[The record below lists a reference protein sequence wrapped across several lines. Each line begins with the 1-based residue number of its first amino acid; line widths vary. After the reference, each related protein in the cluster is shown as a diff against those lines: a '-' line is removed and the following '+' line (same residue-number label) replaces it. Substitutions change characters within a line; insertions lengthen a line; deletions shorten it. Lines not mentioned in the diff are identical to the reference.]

1 MKEINYF
8 DEENI
13 GNDFLVMEAKNKM
26 KELNLETENFKIEVM
41 EDNYAQNKIKITAPD
56 KTEYLFNNSKEI
68 INLFKN
74 EMENLGKNAL
84 EDENK
89 ILRAL
94 KGISLLPHNK
104 DDFSFSNENV
114 KIAKKNGK
122 IKIIFKNQEVKESN
136 FLYNVSLFFEK
147 WPLKQYEEV
156 YVSVRFE
163 DFYTERTDFKF
174 SPKDKTVEIV
184 SDIKTEDYVNGKNF
198 LSYYRRGEEGNFGF
212 PEFTLTGKDFNVAY
226 SEKESKKYLE
236 VYEEFEKISI
246 SDGTVKAECD
256 EKNYKLIRRFLTAV
270 SNFNIVISGKTK
282 NKVAAND
289 KNNPAEKL
297 IVNYLNLKQKKEF
310 KFENLEEIDK
320 ISEYAKITPKVDRFY
335 GYYWCKDEIGYYDY
349 QKFDENTV
357 IQNYDKLKEL
367 KEKVS
372 FIEAEKAERISEN
385 HPRVVFWSNNGSA
398 FTASKSDID
407 IQSFESDEQL
417 RKELN
422 FSKMEFKKD
431 FLEIY
436 TKFLGPALLDTL
448 INLAISEKINVVINT
463 NDEKICFDFSKN
475 IINVYPDLFS
485 ESSSFLMD
493 NEILKEYRKRNIA
506 VAFYDKFWFLIDF
519 SFEI

>member
-1 MKEINYF
+1 MKETKCF

-13 GNDFLVMEAKNKM
+13 EKDFLIMETKNKM
-26 KELNLETENFKIEVM
+26 KELNLEIENFKIEVM
-41 EDNYAQNKIKITAPD
+41 KDSYAQNKIKITAPD
-56 KTEYLFNNSKEI
+56 KTEYIFVKTKEI
-68 INLFKN
+68 IKLFKN
-74 EMENLGKNAL
+74 EIESLGKDAL
-84 EDENK
+84 KDEDK
-89 ILRAL
+89 ILRTL

-114 KIAKKNGK
+114 KVAKKNGK
-122 IKIIFKNQEVKESN
+122 IKIIFKNQEAEESN
-136 FLYNVSLFFEK
+136 FLYNVSLFLEK

-156 YVSVRFE
+156 YVSVHFKN
-163 DFYTERTDFKF
+163 FYIERTDFKF
-174 SPKDKTVEIV
+174 NPKDKVIEIV
-184 SDIKTEDYVNGKNF
+184 SDIKTEDYINENNF
-198 LSYYRRGEEGNFGF
+198 LSYYCRGEEGSFGF
-212 PEFTLTGKDFNVAY
+212 PEFVLTGKDFKAAY
-226 SEKESKKYLE
+226 SEKDSKKYLE

-246 SDGTVKAECD
+246 SDGTVKAECNQ
-256 EKNYKLIRRFLTAV
+256 KNYKLMRKFLTV
-270 SNFNIVISGKTK
+270 ISNFNVILSGKTK
-282 NKVAAND
+282 NEVVAND
-289 KNNPAEKL
+289 KNNFAEKL
-297 IVNYLNLKQKKEF
+297 IVNYLNLKQKEEF
-310 KFENLEEIDK
+310 KFENMEEINK
-320 ISEYAKITPKVDRFY
+320 ISEYAKITPKIERFY
-335 GYYWCKDEIGYYDY
+335 EYYWCKDEIGYYDY

-436 TKFLGPALLDTL
+436 TKFLGPALLDVL
-448 INLAISEKINVVINT
+448 INLAISEKINIVINT

-506 VAFYDKFWFLIDF
+506 VAFYDKF
-519 SFEI
+519 